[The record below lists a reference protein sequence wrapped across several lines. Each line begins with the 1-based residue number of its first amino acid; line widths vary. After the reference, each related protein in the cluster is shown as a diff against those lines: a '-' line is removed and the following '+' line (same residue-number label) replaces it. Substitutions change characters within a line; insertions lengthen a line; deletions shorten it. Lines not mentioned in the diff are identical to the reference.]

1 VPKRHASLTESR
13 PWPTLTAMENRAVVI
28 VSGGDAIS
36 PFTTPERACTIGLAA
51 GNTDTAMR
59 QYLLDQ
65 GHRVFTSPAM
75 NARGPV
81 REQLTGFGPF
91 GGMPFELSEYLTVNS
106 TGDIDLAGEHLA
118 RFLTYLHTDFG
129 VDTVDLVAHSM
140 GGLFC
145 RAAIGVL
152 KGTDSPIRVRSLIT
166 LGTPWT
172 GSIVGD
178 YGLGDVDLSAAAG
191 HPLIEKAM
199 TEFVRRSAQL
209 EMGAAQ
215 EVTARYLTGERGWNA
230 HQAGVLDGIPVT
242 LIAGTIFAAD
252 GPAQYWP
259 NDGLVSLASA
269 TAVGVPDAVLPH
281 RRILTF
287 PRTHSIFISDAAS
300 LPEQTALTWD
310 PVVLA
315 AIDEAIRI
323 AAE

>member
-1 VPKRHASLTESR
+1 MSHTPG
-13 PWPTLTAMENRAVVI
+13 RAVVI

-51 GNTDTAMR
+51 GNTDTALR
-59 QYLLDQ
+59 EYLLAR

-81 REQLTGFGPF
+81 QEQLTGFGPF

-106 TGDIDLAGEHLA
+106 TGDIDLAGERLA
-118 RFLTYLHTDFG
+118 RFLTFLHTDFG
-129 VDTVDLVAHSM
+129 VTSVDLVAHSM
-140 GGLFC
+140 GGLFS

-152 KGTDSPIRVRSLIT
+152 QGTASPVRVLSLTT

-172 GSIVGD
+172 GSVVGD
-178 YGLGDVDLSAAAG
+178 FGLGDVDLSAAAG
-191 HPLIEKAM
+191 HPLIERAM

-230 HQAGVLDGIPVT
+230 HQVGVLDEIPVT
-242 LIAGTIFAAD
+242 LIAGTIFEAD
-252 GPAQYWP
+252 GPEQYWP

-287 PRTHSIFISDAAS
+287 PNTHSIFISDAAG
-300 LPEQTALTWD
+300 LAEETALTWD

-315 AIDEAIRI
+315 AVDEAIRG
-323 AAE
+323 A

>member
-1 VPKRHASLTESR
+1 
-13 PWPTLTAMENRAVVI
+13 
-28 VSGGDAIS
+28 
-36 PFTTPERACTIGLAA
+36 
-51 GNTDTAMR
+51 
-59 QYLLDQ
+59 
-65 GHRVFTSPAM
+65 M

-106 TGDIDLAGEHLA
+106 TGDIDLAGERLA
-118 RFLTYLHTDFG
+118 RFLTFLHTDFG
-129 VDTVDLVAHSM
+129 VTSVDLVAHSM

-152 KGTDSPIRVRSLIT
+152 KGTGSALQVLSLTT

-172 GSIVGD
+172 GSVVGD
-178 YGLGDVDLSAAAG
+178 FGLGDVDLSAAAG

-230 HQAGVLDGIPVT
+230 HQVGVLDEIPVT
-242 LIAGTIFAAD
+242 LIAGTIFEAD
-252 GPAQYWP
+252 GPEQYWP

-287 PRTHSIFISDAAS
+287 PNTHSIFISDAAG
-300 LPEQTALTWD
+300 LAEETALTWD

-315 AIDEAIRI
+315 AVDEAI
-323 AAE
+323 ASV